1 MSDPH
6 TERKRRALA
15 IFDEAAEL
23 AGDAREQHL
32 ERVCAGDIELRAQVQ
47 ALLDADAHAT
57 EPFHGDASAWGS
69 ALASAQGDANSHAGD
84 NIDPMLDRSIGAWKI
99 LEVIG
104 RGGMGSVYRVERS
117 DGAYVQRAALKLIR
131 ISADS
136 PVARERFVRERQI
149 LARLQHPN
157 IATLLDGGISAEH
170 EPYFVME
177 LIDGVPIDRWC
188 DARALGLRERVV
200 LFLQV
205 LDAVRYAHRNL
216 VVHRDLKPSNLL
228 VDPDGRVKLL
238 DFGIAKQLENS
249 DVTATHDRALTFEY
263 ASPEQLHDA
272 PITTATDIW
281 QLGVVLHRLL
291 SGAHP
296 FGLSRDTPVAKQLQ
310 QLEREPE
317 PLTRAAA
324 HTSPEQAAQR
334 GGHSPASL
342 ARALRGNLAEVV
354 QACLR
359 RDPETRYA
367 SADALSGDLRA
378 WLDDRPIA
386 AVRLSRRERSRLWLR
401 RNRGL
406 AASMAAIAI
415 ALLAGTGVAL
425 WQAHEARTQ
434 ARIAERESASARAS
448 LAFLTDTL
456 SAASPEQAMAT
467 EVSVRQL
474 LDNAR
479 EKLDQGTLTPQVR
492 QSIQRMLGHLYSSLG
507 EPKTAADMFEA
518 GLRSAHPDNR
528 NDAIALAADMDDQ
541 AKVLAVLERGKLSL
555 AAAQR
560 AVALRQRF
568 TPGEPRQA
576 LLSEDALAVAY
587 ASSGDHKQAD
597 AHWARALAMV
607 AALPDPPV
615 DRAVGMYQGYGNLLF
630 RIADYPRANKVADAG
645 LAFADRHGIPA
656 QSPVR
661 ANMLY
666 AKAQALYGINDLERA
681 ASITRQAIEL
691 QRRAVAP
698 GGAQMAELYSL
709 LGTVLQSQH
718 EFRDA
723 LAAHTHSAALAKA
736 VGGRPLDEALT
747 WSNIGFLYTDYG
759 DYPQALAAF
768 ERSEAALA
776 TSDLA
781 DDHIERR
788 RIHKNHAR
796 ALARA
801 GRGNEARA
809 ILLPL
814 LAQARTLDGAD
825 SFEAVDVTWQLV
837 ETAQRMGDTEN
848 GVQLLEQMR
857 AGCTKLVPETHWI
870 FGQVHRYAAAFSW
883 MRGDLGDAEREQ
895 RDAVR
900 ILVAAK
906 MSEDVIAMAR
916 AELAGIRAQR
926 GDKAEA
932 RALLGQALPVM
943 RRMLLPQEI
952 NRSAAEILQRRL
964 DA

>member
-6 TERKRRALA
+6 IERKRRALE
-15 IFDEAAEL
+15 IFDAVADL
-23 AGDAREQHL
+23 DGDAREQQL
-32 ERVCAGDIELRAQVQ
+32 VQSCAGDQELREQVQ
-47 ALLDADAHAT
+47 DLLDADAHAT

-69 ALASAQGDANSHAGD
+69 ALANAQGDLDGD
-84 NIDPMLDRSIGAWKI
+84 ADPMLGRSIGAWKI
-99 LEVIG
+99 IEIIG
-104 RGGMGSVYRVERS
+104 RGGMGAVYAAQRS
-117 DGAYVQRAALKLIR
+117 DGAYVQQAALKLIR
-131 ISADS
+131 TSADS
-136 PVARERFVRERQI
+136 PAARERFLRERQI

-157 IATLLDGGISAEH
+157 IATLLDGGISAEN

-177 LIDGVPIDRWC
+177 LVDGVPIDHWC
-188 DARALGLRERVV
+188 DARALGPRERVV

-216 VVHRDLKPSNLL
+216 LVHRDLKPSNLL
-228 VDPDGRVKLL
+228 VDSDGRVKLL
-238 DFGIAKQLENS
+238 DFGIAKQLEAS

-272 PITTATDIW
+272 PITTATDLW

-291 SGAHP
+291 SGTHP

-334 GGHSPASL
+334 GHTPASL

-359 RDPETRYA
+359 RDPEARYA
-367 SADALSGDLRA
+367 SADALAGDLRA

-406 AASMAAIAI
+406 AASIAAVAI

-425 WQAHEARTQ
+425 WQAHEASAQ
-434 ARIAERESASARAS
+434 ARIAEREAANARAA
-448 LAFLTDTL
+448 LGFLTDTL
-456 SAASPEQAMAT
+456 SAAAPERALAT

-474 LDNAR
+474 LDKAR
-479 EKLDQGTLTPQVR
+479 GQLDHGRLDAQVK

-507 EPKTAADMFEA
+507 EPETAAVLFHT
-518 GLRSAHPDNR
+518 GLRSARTDNR
-528 NDAIALAADMDDQ
+528 NDALAVAADLDGQ
-541 AKVLAVLERGKLSL
+541 SKALAVLERGKQSL

-560 AVALRQRF
+560 AVALRHRF
-568 TPGEPRQA
+568 APDDPRQK
-576 LLSEDALAVAY
+576 LLSEDSLANAY
-587 ASSGDHKQAD
+587 SSSGDHKQAD
-597 AHWARALAMV
+597 AHWGRALALV

-615 DRAVGMYQGYGNLLF
+615 ERVIGIYQAYGSMLF
-630 RIADYPRANKVADAG
+630 RIADYPRANKVAEEG
-645 LAFADRHGIPA
+645 LAFADRQGIPA

-661 ANMLY
+661 ANMLF
-666 AKAQALYGINDLERA
+666 AKAQALYGINELA
-681 ASITRQAIEL
+681 AAEMIARQAIDI
-691 QRRAVAP
+691 QGHAVGP
-698 GGAQMAELYSL
+698 GGTQMSEMYSL
-709 LGTVLQSQH
+709 LGAALQSQH
-718 EFRDA
+718 RFREA
-723 LAAHTHSAALAKA
+723 LAAHTHSAELAKA

-747 WSNIGFLYTDYG
+747 WSNIGFLHTDYG

-768 ERSEAALA
+768 ERSQAVLA

-788 RIHKNHAR
+788 RIRKNHAR

-801 GRGNEARA
+801 GRGGEARA
-809 ILLPL
+809 SLLPL
-814 LAQARTLDGAD
+814 LAQARTLDGPD
-825 SFEAVDVTWQLV
+825 SFETVDVTWQLV
-837 ETAQRMGDTEN
+837 ETAQRMGDAGN
-848 GVQLLEQMR
+848 GIQLLEQMR
-857 AGCTKLVPETHWI
+857 AGCVKLVPETHWI
-870 FGQVHRYAAAFSW
+870 FGQVHRYGAAFFR
-883 MRGDLGDAEREQ
+883 MQGDLAGAEREQ
-895 RDAVR
+895 REALK
-900 ILVAAK
+900 ILEAAK
-906 MSEDVIAMAR
+906 MSADVIAMAR

-926 GDKAEA
+926 GDKVEA
-932 RALLGQALPVM
+932 RKLLGQALPVL
-943 RRMLLPQEI
+943 RGSLLPQEV
-952 NRSAAEILQRRL
+952 NRSAAESLQRTL
-964 DA
+964 GA

>member
-15 IFDEAAEL
+15 IFDEVVDL
-23 AGDAREQHL
+23 DGGAREQHL
-32 ERVCAGDIELRAQVQ
+32 QALCADDQELRAQVL

-57 EPFHGDASAWGS
+57 DPFHGDALAWGS
-69 ALASAQGDANSHAGD
+69 ALAEAQGDADGGD
-84 NIDPMLDRSIGAWKI
+84 DPLIDRSIGAWKI
-99 LEVIG
+99 IGVIG

-117 DGAYVQRAALKLIR
+117 DGAYAQQAALKLIR
-131 ISADS
+131 ISANS
-136 PVARERFVRERQI
+136 PAARERFLRERQI

-157 IATLLDGGISAEH
+157 IATLLDGGISAED

-177 LIDGVPIDRWC
+177 LINGEAIDRWC
-188 DARALGLRERVV
+188 DSRALGLRERVL

-228 VDPDGRVKLL
+228 VDADGRVKLL
-238 DFGIAKQLENS
+238 DFGIAKQLESS
-249 DVTATHDRALTFEY
+249 DATAAHDRALTFEY

-296 FGLSRDTPVAKQLQ
+296 FGLSRETPVAKQLQ
-310 QLEREPE
+310 QLERDPE

-324 HTSPEQAAQR
+324 HTSIEHAAQR

-415 ALLAGTGVAL
+415 ALLTGTGVAL

-456 SAASPEQAMAT
+456 SAAAPEQAMAT

-474 LDNAR
+474 LDKAR
-479 EKLDQGTLTPQVR
+479 GQLDHGTLDPQVR

-518 GLRSAHPDNR
+518 GLQSAQPDNR
-528 NDAIALAADMDDQ
+528 NDAIALAADLDDQ
-541 AKVLAVLERGKLSL
+541 AKVLAVLERGKQSL

-568 TPGEPRQA
+568 TPDDPRQA
-576 LLSEDALAVAY
+576 LLSEDALANAY

-615 DRAVGMYQGYGNLLF
+615 ERVIGMYQAYGSMLF

-645 LAFADRHGIPA
+645 LAFVDRHDIPA

-661 ANMLY
+661 ANMLF
-666 AKAQALYGINDLERA
+666 AKAQALYAVSENA
-681 ASITRQAIEL
+681 AAETIARQAIEL
-691 QRRAVAP
+691 QRRAVGP
-698 GGAQMAELYSL
+698 GGAQMSELYSL
-709 LGTVLQSQH
+709 LGAVLQSQH
-718 EFRDA
+718 RFREA
-723 LAAHTHSAALAKA
+723 LAAHTHSAELAKA

-768 ERSEAALA
+768 ERSQAVLA

-781 DDHIERR
+781 ADNIERR
-788 RIHKNHAR
+788 RIRKNHAR

-801 GRGNEARA
+801 GRGSEARA

-814 LAQARTLDGAD
+814 LAQARALDGSD
-825 SFEAVDVTWQLV
+825 SFETVDVTWQLV
-837 ETAQRMGDTEN
+837 ETAQRMGDAES

-870 FGQVHRYAAAFSW
+870 FGQVHRYDAAFAR
-883 MRGDLGDAEREQ
+883 MQGDLAGAERKQ
-895 RDAVR
+895 RETLK
-900 ILVAAK
+900 ILEAAK
-906 MSEDVIAMAR
+906 MPGDVIAIAR
-916 AELAGIRAQR
+916 AELAEIRAQR

-932 RALLGQALPVM
+932 RTLLGQALPVL
-943 RRMLLPQEI
+943 RGLLLPQEI
-952 NRSAAEILQRRL
+952 NRRAAETLERKL
-964 DA
+964 GA

>member
-1 MSDPH
+1 MSDPR
-6 TERKRRALA
+6 TERQRRALA
-15 IFDEAAEL
+15 IFDEIADLDA
-23 AGDAREQHL
+23 DARGQQL
-32 ERVCAGDIELRAQVQ
+32 QRLCAGDQELHAQVQ
-47 ALLDADAHAT
+47 ALLEADAHIN
-57 EPFHGDASAWGS
+57 EPFRGDVSAWGN
-69 ALASAQGDANSHAGD
+69 ALANAQGDGNSDAHD
-84 NIDPMLDRSIGAWKI
+84 STDPMLGRSIGAWKI
-99 LEVIG
+99 IEVIG
-104 RGGMGSVYRVERS
+104 RGGMGAVYRVERS
-117 DGAYVQRAALKLIR
+117 DGAYAQQAALKLIR

-136 PVARERFVRERQI
+136 PAARERFLRERQI

-157 IATLLDGGISAEH
+157 IATLLDGGISAEN

-177 LIDGVPIDRWC
+177 LVDGVPIDRWC
-188 DARALGLRERVV
+188 DARTLGLRERVV

-228 VDPDGRVKLL
+228 VDGDGRVKLL
-238 DFGIAKQLENS
+238 DFGIAKQLEAS

-272 PITTATDIW
+272 PITTATDVW

-324 HTSPEQAAQR
+324 HSSLEQAAQR
-334 GGHSPASL
+334 GGHRPASL

-378 WLDDRPIA
+378 WLDDRPIT
-386 AVRLSRRERSRLWLR
+386 AVRLSSRERSRLWLR

-406 AASMAAIAI
+406 AASITTIAI
-415 ALLAGTGVAL
+415 ALLAGTGIAL

-448 LAFLTDTL
+448 LAFLTNTL
-456 SAASPEQAMAT
+456 SAAAPEHAMAT

-474 LDNAR
+474 LDKAR
-479 EKLDQGTLTPQVR
+479 AQLDHGTLDPQVK

-507 EPKTAADMFEA
+507 EPKTAADMFQA
-518 GLRSAHPDNR
+518 GLKSAQPDNP
-528 NDAIALAADMDDQ
+528 NDAIALAADLDDH

-568 TPGEPRQA
+568 TPGDPRQA
-576 LLSEDALAVAY
+576 LLSEDALANAY

-615 DRAVGMYQGYGNLLF
+615 DRVIGMYQAYGSMLF

-645 LAFADRHGIPA
+645 LAFVDGHGISA

-661 ANMLY
+661 ANMLF
-666 AKAQALYGINDLERA
+666 AKAQALYPINELVTAEMIA
-681 ASITRQAIEL
+681 RQAIEL
-691 QRRAVAP
+691 QLRAVGP
-698 GGAQMAELYSL
+698 GGAQMSEMYSL
-709 LGTVLQSQH
+709 LGAVLQSQH
-718 EFRDA
+718 RFRDA
-723 LAAHTHSAALAKA
+723 LAAHTQSAALAKA

-747 WSNIGFLYTDYG
+747 WSNIGYLYTDYG

-768 ERSEAALA
+768 ERSQAVLA

-781 DDHIERR
+781 ADHIERR
-788 RIHKNHAR
+788 RIRKNYAR

-801 GRGNEARA
+801 GRGSEARA

-837 ETAQRMGDTEN
+837 ETAQRMGDAGN
-848 GVQLLEQMR
+848 GMQRLDQMR
-857 AGCTKLVPETHWI
+857 AGCGKLVPETHWI
-870 FGQVHRYAAAFSW
+870 FGQVHRYGSAFAQLQ
-883 MRGDLGDAEREQ
+883 GDLAASEREQ
-895 RDAVR
+895 REALK
-900 ILVAAK
+900 ILVAAD
-906 MSEDVIAMAR
+906 MSADVIAMAR

-926 GDKAEA
+926 GDTVEA
-932 RALLGQALPVM
+932 RKLLDQALPVM
-943 RRMLLPQEI
+943 RKMLLPQEV
-952 NRSAAEILQRRL
+952 NRSAAETLQRTL
-964 DA
+964 GG